1 MLEATQHASNS
12 FITLT
17 YADDKLPRNGDLE
30 PAELQRF
37 IKRLRKKSNKALRY
51 FACGE
56 YGSRTARPHY
66 HLALFGQPN
75 CERGRTAYRSSGKCC
90 EVCDQVMATWGQGA
104 IDIAPLEIGTAS
116 YVAGYVAKKWT
127 RGSSDTNREPEFT
140 RMSLRPGLGLNVM
153 HDLASTLLQ
162 YDLHKEMIDV
172 PLALAHGTHEW
183 PLGKYLRRKL
193 RSYIGRSENA
203 PQTILDLQ
211 AAELHDLRQAA
222 WDNATSLTSKVLEQ
236 SLGRRIQIEARHR
249 RRSREKV

>member
-12 FITLT
+12 FVTLT
-17 YADDKLPRNGDLE
+17 YADDKLPRDGNLD
-30 PAELQRF
+30 PTELQRF
-37 IKRLRKKSNKALRY
+37 FKRLRKKSGKTLRY

-66 HLALFGQPN
+66 HVALFGQAN
-75 CERGRTAYRSSGKCC
+75 CERGRTTYRANGKCC
-90 EVCDQVMATWGQGA
+90 EVCDTIMATWGQGA
-104 IDIAPLEIGTAS
+104 VDVAPLETGSAS
-116 YVAGYVAKKWT
+116 YVAGYVSKKWT
-127 RGSSDTNREPEFT
+127 RGNSDTNREPEFT

-162 YDLHKEMIDV
+162 YDLHKELIDV
-172 PLALAHGTHEW
+172 PLALTHGTHEW

-211 AAELHDLRQAA
+211 KAELSDLRQAA
-222 WDNATSLTSKVLEQ
+222 WDNAASVTSKVLEQ

-249 RRSREKV
+249 RKTREKV